1 MADAQQL
8 RTGEPTA
15 GARDPAID
23 VLRVACILYIVGY
36 WHLLPYTE
44 AFPGYANSLTE
55 CLKDIALGTFVFC
68 SGLLLGGRRPG
79 PDRASVLRFYGRRV
93 MRIYPLYALAV
104 LLFGVSG
111 LAGHDE
117 VVAALLLVSMFDP
130 PAPYTLWFVS
140 MIMTFY
146 LMTPLWMRLA
156 EVPRYFLTHGLFLL
170 AAAVCVHAW
179 VQPLDVRII
188 LYLPCFLF
196 GLAYARWPVIGRML
210 DGLTL
215 SLLAAFCAAFVLA
228 RIDFGADAL
237 DVVAG
242 IPVVLTGTLLV
253 FRFADR
259 YLGRFGSPG
268 VQRLAYAGFCVYL
281 FHRVIFQWSIALYFP
296 ADGLA
301 RLVYLLAVVLPVTLA
316 AAYGLQW
323 AYDRGVQLLA
333 RREALPAPDRVA

>member
-1 MADAQQL
+1 MAAAQHL
-8 RTGEPTA
+8 HTA
-15 GARDPAID
+15 VPAAGTRDPVID

-36 WHLLPYTE
+36 WHLVPYTE
-44 AFPGYANSLTE
+44 AFPGYANSVTE
-55 CLKDIALGTFVFC
+55 CIKDIALGTFVFC
-68 SGLLLGGRRPG
+68 SGLLLGGRRLG
-79 PDRASVLRFYGRRV
+79 GDHVSVMRFYGRRV
-93 MRIYPLYALAV
+93 LRIYPLYALAV

-130 PAPYTLWFVS
+130 PAVYTLWFVS

-179 VQPLDVRII
+179 IQPLDARII
-188 LYLPCFLF
+188 LYLPCFLS

-215 SLLAAFCAAFVLA
+215 PLLAAFCAAFVLA

-237 DVVAG
+237 AVVAG
-242 IPVVLTGTLLV
+242 IPVVLAGALLV

-281 FHRVIFQWSIALYFP
+281 FHRVIFQWSIGLYFP

-316 AAYGLQW
+316 VGYGIQW
-323 AYDRGVQLLA
+323 TYDRGVQLLA
-333 RREALPAPDRVA
+333 RRAILSAPKRLA